1 MTKLSLLSVALI
13 TATAFTSQA
22 FAQSDVAVRRHAPM
36 EAYDSVPFAQPGTDP
51 RVCVRAPDVGAFAS
65 DPYTVPPCL
74 PYTAYWSN

>member
-13 TATAFTSQA
+13 AATAFTTQA
-22 FAQSDVAVRRHAPM
+22 FAQGDIAVRRHTPM
-36 EAYDSVPFAQPGTDP
+36 DAYASVPFAQPGPDN

-74 PYTAYWSN
+74 PYAANWYS